1 MTTYTFNLVAGE
13 TKGSYL
19 RYEHMGRSVYV
30 PKTMASAAPPATITI
45 TGEGLAEPKVAKVSD
60 PVALEAA
67 ATKAAERAQRAA
79 DRAQKLAEQLTRMKA
94 QQPASPIDQ
103 PAAKAAGRG
112 KKAKAA

>member
-1 MTTYTFNLVAGE
+1 MTYTFSLVVGD

-30 PKTMASAAPPATITI
+30 PKTMASGAPPATITI
-45 TGEGLAEPKVAKVSD
+45 TGEGLAEPKAAKEKD

-79 DRAQKLAEQLTRMKA
+79 ERAQKLAEQLAHMKA
-94 QQPASPIDQ
+94 QQPADK
-103 PAAKAAGRG
+103 PAAKGR
-112 KKAKAA
+112 KAKAA